1 MIELQILLIFMII
14 AAIVAV
20 ELKDLLGSIV
30 AVGAVGLG
38 LAIAFLFLQA
48 PDLAIVQ
55 IVVEILSLIILI
67 RAVGILKDTTIITR
81 ERKFITVIPIVAV
94 IVLFIYL
101 STKALLE
108 IPPFGTPILK
118 VAQRYISSG
127 LTETGAA
134 NLVASVILDYR
145 ALDTLG
151 EATVLFTAVI
161 GVLAVIRKI
170 GRKK

>member
-1 MIELQILLIFMII
+1 MVELQIILVFMII

-20 ELKDLLGSIV
+20 ELEDLLGAVV

-38 LAIAFLFLQA
+38 LSIAFLFLQA

-55 IVVEILSLIILI
+55 LVVEILSLTILI
-67 RAVGILKDTTIITR
+67 RAVGVKDGLAITK
-81 ERKFITVIPIVAV
+81 ERRFITVLPV
-94 IVLFIYL
+94 IVFILVFLYF
-101 STKALLE
+101 TANALVE
-108 IPPFGTPILK
+108 IPPFGNPILK

-127 LTETGAA
+127 IKETGAA
-134 NLVASVILDYR
+134 NIVSAIILDYR

>member
-1 MIELQILLIFMII
+1 MVELQIILVFMII

-20 ELKDLLGSIV
+20 ELEDLLGAVV

-38 LAIAFLFLQA
+38 LSIAFLFLQA

-55 IVVEILSLIILI
+55 LVVEILSLTILI
-67 RAVGILKDTTIITR
+67 RAVGVKDSLAITK
-81 ERKFITVIPIVAV
+81 ERRFITVLPV
-94 IVLFIYL
+94 IVFILVFLYF
-101 STKALLE
+101 TANALVE
-108 IPPFGTPILK
+108 IPPFGNPILK

-127 LTETGAA
+127 IKETGAA
-134 NLVASVILDYR
+134 NIVSAIILDYR